1 MISILRCGLAC
12 ASLLSVCAVL
22 GQAQQVSVYVT
33 SKGGDRLAA
42 KPALK
47 FSATPAQ
54 GIVFRVNPAVRYQK
68 IDGFGASLLE
78 AGLIC
83 INSLN
88 PPEQE
93 KLLASLFD
101 PKTGAGYSA
110 MKTVQAGTDFMS
122 AGPWYTYDDTPGD
135 VELKHF
141 SIARD
146 LAPNGQITFIR
157 RARKYGNF
165 MLQAPMDYPPDW
177 MLANVED
184 RRKQDVDPKYYDAMA
199 RYQVRYL
206 REYAKQG
213 VFIDYLDPFNEPL
226 IYTKIPF
233 ASIGVYVRDH
243 LGPQLAKS
251 GLKTRI
257 QFCDFNNRDRL
268 YEALNTTMG
277 DAGFRKYISSLAYHA
292 YGFEHFGKV
301 TEMHKRYPDLPLW
314 QTEVCHA
321 YETDTPRNRPL
332 PRYDYEDGDFWG
344 NQIFNDME
352 SHASAWIYWNM
363 ILDEKGGPWLV
374 SPVHGNPENNGQQP
388 VVVVDR
394 KQKKVTY
401 LPLYFYLAHFS
412 KFVRPGA
419 YRIEI
424 TGAAEQVRALAFQG
438 ADGGMTA
445 ELLNSRNEPA
455 TVTLEWNGRSLRLE
469 LQPMSIA
476 TCLWK

>member
-1 MISILRCGLAC
+1 VTAISRSTLVC
-12 ASLLSVCAVL
+12 ASLLVACALL

-42 KPALK
+42 KPALQ
-47 FSATPAQ
+47 FSAATAQ
-54 GIVFRVNPAVRYQK
+54 GTVFRINPAVRYQK

-88 PPEQE
+88 PPQQE

-101 PKTGAGYSA
+101 AKTGAGYSA

-157 RARKYGNF
+157 RARKYGSF
-165 MLQAPMDYPPDW
+165 LLQAPMDYPPDW
-177 MLANVED
+177 MLAEVQNRD
-184 RRKQDVDPKYYDAMA
+184 KQDVNPKYYDAMA

-206 REYAKQG
+206 QEYAKQG
-213 VFIDYLDPFNEPL
+213 VFIDYIDPFNEPL

-233 ASIGVYVRDH
+233 ASLGVSVRDH
-243 LGPQLAKS
+243 LSPPLAKS
-251 GLKTRI
+251 GLKTKI
-257 QFCDFNNRDRL
+257 QFSDFNNRERL
-268 YEALNTTMG
+268 YEAVNTTMG

-292 YGFEHFGKV
+292 YGFDNFDKLADVHR
-301 TEMHKRYPDLPLW
+301 RYPDLPLW
-314 QTEVCHA
+314 QTEVCTA
-321 YETDTPRNRPL
+321 YETGTPRSQPL
-332 PRYDYEDGDFWG
+332 PNYDYADGDFWG

-352 SHASAWIYWNM
+352 AHASAWIYWNM
-363 ILDEKGGPWLV
+363 ILDENGGPWAV
-374 SPVHGNPENNGQQP
+374 SPVHGNPEDNGQQP
-388 VVVVDR
+388 IVVVDR
-394 KQKKVTY
+394 KLKKVTY
-401 LPLYFYLAHFS
+401 LPLYYYLAHFS

-419 YRIEI
+419 YRVET
-424 TGAAEQVRALAFQG
+424 TGGAKQVRALTFQL
-438 ADGGMTA
+438 ADGGKVA

-455 TVTLEWNGRSLRLE
+455 DVTLESNGRSVRLT
-469 LQPMSIA
+469 LPAMSIT

>member
-1 MISILRCGLAC
+1 MTAMARSTLVC
-12 ASLLSVCAVL
+12 ASLLSVCAML

-33 SKGGDRLAA
+33 SKAGDRLAA
-42 KPALK
+42 KPALR
-47 FSATPAQ
+47 FSAAAAQ
-54 GIVFRVNPAVRYQK
+54 GTVFHINPAVRYQK

-88 PPEQE
+88 PPQQE

-101 PKTGAGYSA
+101 AKTGAGYSA

-157 RARKYGNF
+157 RARKYGSF
-165 MLQAPMDYPPDW
+165 LLQAPMDYPPDW
-177 MLANVED
+177 MLANVQD
-184 RRKQDVDPKYYDAMA
+184 RDKQDVNPKFYDAMA

-206 REYAKQG
+206 QEYAKQG
-213 VFIDYLDPFNEPL
+213 VFIDYIDPFNEPL

-233 ASIGVYVRDH
+233 ASLGVYVRDH

-251 GLKTRI
+251 GLKTKI
-257 QFCDFNNRDRL
+257 QFSDFNNRERL
-268 YEALNTTMG
+268 YEAVNTTMG

-292 YGFEHFGKV
+292 YGFDNFDKLADV
-301 TEMHKRYPDLPLW
+301 RRRYPDLPLW
-314 QTEVCHA
+314 QTEVCTA
-321 YETDTPRNRPL
+321 YETGTPRSQPL
-332 PRYDYEDGDFWG
+332 PNYDYADGDFWG

-352 SHASAWIYWNM
+352 AHASAWIYWNM
-363 ILDEKGGPWLV
+363 ILDENGGPWAV
-374 SPVHGNPENNGQQP
+374 SPVHGNPEDNGQQP
-388 VVVVDR
+388 IVVVDR
-394 KQKKVTY
+394 KLKKVTY
-401 LPLYFYLAHFS
+401 LPLYYYLAHFS

-419 YRIEI
+419 YRVET
-424 TGAAEQVRALAFQG
+424 TGGAKQVRALTFQL
-438 ADGGMTA
+438 ADGGKVV

-455 TVTLEWNGRSLRLE
+455 DVTLESNGRSVRLK
-469 LQPMSIA
+469 LPAMSIT

>member
-1 MISILRCGLAC
+1 MTAIFRSTLIC
-12 ASLLSVCAVL
+12 ASLLSVCAL
-22 GQAQQVSVYVT
+22 RGQAQQVSVYVT
-33 SKGGDRLAA
+33 SKGGDRLTA
-42 KPALK
+42 KPALQ
-47 FSATPAQ
+47 FSAATAQ
-54 GIVFRVNPAVRYQK
+54 GIVFRINPAVRYQK
-68 IDGFGASLLE
+68 IDGFGASILE

-88 PPEQE
+88 PPQQE

-101 PKTGAGYSA
+101 AKTGAGYTA

-135 VELKHF
+135 VDLKHF

-165 MLQAPMDYPPDW
+165 LLQAPMDYPPDW
-177 MLANVED
+177 MLAEVQNRD
-184 RRKQDVDPKYYDAMA
+184 KQDVNPKYYDALA

-206 REYAKQG
+206 QEYAKQG
-213 VFIDYLDPFNEPL
+213 VFIDYIDPFNEPT
-226 IYTKIPF
+226 IYTKIPS
-233 ASIGVYVRDH
+233 ASIGKYVRDY

-257 QFCDFNNRDRL
+257 QFCDFNNREKL
-268 YEALNTTMG
+268 SEAVNATMG
-277 DAGFRKYISSLAYHA
+277 DAGFRKYIASLAYHA
-292 YGFEHFGKV
+292 YGFDHFDKV
-301 TEMHKRYPDLPLW
+301 ADVHKRYPDLPLW
-314 QTEVCHA
+314 QTEVCTA
-321 YETDTPRNRPL
+321 YETGTPRNQPL
-332 PRYDYEDGDFWG
+332 PNYDYADGDFWG
-344 NQIFNDME
+344 NQIFNDLE

-363 ILDEKGGPWLV
+363 ILDENGGPWAV

-388 VVVVDR
+388 VVVVNR
-394 KQKKVTY
+394 KLKKVTY
-401 LPLYFYLAHFS
+401 LPLYYYLAHFS

-419 YRIEI
+419 YRLET
-424 TGAAEQVRALAFQG
+424 TGTAQGVRALSFQLT
-438 ADGGMTA
+438 DGGKVA

-455 TVTLEWNGRSLRLE
+455 EVTLESNGRLVRLK
-469 LQPMSIA
+469 LPAMSIA